1 MVLYIDCCAR
11 EDSRTR
17 ILAKA
22 LLEKLGEYE
31 ELDLYKE
38 GLKFLDAE
46 RLSKREK
53 LINAGE
59 YDDPEF
65 KYARQWAAADTIV
78 IAAPFWDLSFPAV
91 LKAYI
96 ENIYITGIVSRY
108 DEDGRPQGLCKAEKL
123 YFVTT
128 AGGPLDDRY
137 GYGYIR
143 TLACDYFGIK
153 EVKLIKA
160 EMLDV
165 VGFDENKI
173 MEMAINDLPN
183 LM

>member
-1 MVLYIDCCAR
+1 MTLYIDCCAR
-11 EDSRTR
+11 ENSRTR

-22 LLEKLGEYE
+22 LLEKLGEHE
-31 ELDLYKE
+31 ELYLYKE

-46 RLSKREK
+46 RLAKRER
-53 LINAGE
+53 LISSGE
-59 YDDPEF
+59 YGDPEF

-128 AGGPLDDRY
+128 AGGPLDNRY
-137 GYGYIR
+137 GYEYIR
-143 TLACDYFGIK
+143 TLARDYFGIK

-165 VGFDENKI
+165 VGFDEKEI
-173 MEMAINDLPN
+173 MDKTINSIDP
-183 LM
+183 